1 MTRLAPT
8 CAPARWHAKFSGGP
22 YDGQVKCLRGMNPP
36 DLIHAIP
43 IRTGLHS
50 TPAVKP
56 WWPARAAAEPGADDL
71 GTYWRVG
78 QIPGIRIAGYMWLP
92 PEDHR

>member
-1 MTRLAPT
+1 MIGGWA
-8 CAPARWHAKFSGGP
+8 AKFTGGP
-22 YDGQVKCLRGMNPP
+22 YDGQVKCLRGMDPP

-43 IRTGLHS
+43 ERLGLHDS
-50 TPAVKP
+50 PPDKP
-56 WWPARAAAEPGADDL
+56 WWPARAVAHPPPDL

-92 PEDHR
+92 PEDHQ